1 MENVRVR
8 FAPSPTGGLHL
19 GGIRTVLY
27 NYLFAKKHGGTF
39 ILRIEDTD
47 QNRYVEG
54 AESYIME
61 CLSWCGLEPD
71 ESTVAGGAYGPYR
84 QSERKPIY
92 AEYAQKLVNQ
102 GNAYYAFDTPEE
114 LDKMRAQF
122 QSDENPAPQYD
133 VRLRMKMNN
142 SLTCSAEETKEWINA
157 GKPYVIRLRVPD
169 TEEIISFND
178 MIRGEV
184 SFTINQTDDK
194 VLLKADGMPTYHL
207 AVVVDDYLMKIS
219 HAFRGEEWLPSA
231 PAHLLLWKFF
241 GWEDSMP
248 QWAHLPLILK
258 PDGHG
263 KLSKRDGD
271 LLGFP
276 VFAMNWTNPKTSE
289 TSLGFRERGFL
300 PEAFINLLAAL
311 GWHSG
316 TEQEIFTIDE
326 LIQLFNIERV
336 HKGGAKFDFEKA
348 KWYNQEWIKRYPN
361 NKLVELVK
369 PILEKEGLFISDEIK
384 LNTIIGMVKERC
396 VLLSDFIEQSSY
408 FFRKPLVV
416 DLDSIQPKWNQSKLD
431 FFNLF
436 CIEIENL
443 EEWSIVNIEKH
454 FKELAIKAGI
464 KPGELQLPFRI
475 MLVGGKFGPTVF
487 DISYLLGKEETIE
500 RIKSVIIKLTVN

>member
-1 MENVRVR
+1 
-8 FAPSPTGGLHL
+8 
-19 GGIRTVLY
+19 
-27 NYLFAKKHGGTF
+27 
-39 ILRIEDTD
+39 
-47 QNRYVEG
+47 
-54 AESYIME
+54 
-61 CLSWCGLEPD
+61 
-71 ESTVAGGAYGPYR
+71 
-84 QSERKPIY
+84 
-92 AEYAQKLVNQ
+92 
-102 GNAYYAFDTPEE
+102 
-114 LDKMRAQF
+114 
-122 QSDENPAPQYD
+122 
-133 VRLRMKMNN
+133 
-142 SLTCSAEETKEWINA
+142 
-157 GKPYVIRLRVPD
+157 
-169 TEEIISFND
+169 
-178 MIRGEV
+178 
-184 SFTINQTDDK
+184 
-194 VLLKADGMPTYHL
+194 
-207 AVVVDDYLMKIS
+207 
-219 HAFRGEEWLPSA
+219 
-231 PAHLLLWKFF
+231 
-241 GWEDSMP
+241 
-248 QWAHLPLILK
+248 
-258 PDGHG
+258 
-263 KLSKRDGD
+263 
-271 LLGFP
+271 
-276 VFAMNWTNPKTSE
+276 MNWTNPKTSE

-316 TEQEIFTIDE
+316 TEQEIFTIGE